1 MGWRERRQD
10 RRVKPGDG
18 RPLPPYRWWQALTR
32 SLFSIDLV
40 APDGRVSTYAVDIRQ
55 LGDGDDGAVRAR
67 LYVDGTLH
75 LVSRVPARLPVPGGV
90 IEVAVGSFGI
100 KRCHLV
106 ADGTQTQL
114 VPHPRSAEGRRAR
127 LDRDHPSASRVVGVL
142 ATVAVLVGLAV
153 TVPEIIEP
161 ISQAPPI
168 AENLGT
174 FDSPF
179 DPPLWLAISLGA
191 GAVLGSVERALRL
204 RSSWLDNLAS

>member
-1 MGWRERRQD
+1 MGWRERRQA

-18 RPLPPYRWWQALTR
+18 RPLPRYRWWQVLTR

-40 APDGRVSTYAVDIRQ
+40 APDGRVSAYAVDIRQ

-67 LYVDGTLH
+67 LYVDGALSR
-75 LVSRVPARLPVPGGV
+75 VSRVPARFPVPGGE
-90 IEVAVGSFGI
+90 IEVVVGSFGI
-100 KRCHLV
+100 KRCHLL
-106 ADGTQTQL
+106 AGGSEAQL

-127 LDRDHPSASRVVGVL
+127 LDREHPHASRVVGVL
-142 ATVAVLVGLAV
+142 STVAVLVGLAV
-153 TVPEIIEP
+153 TLPEIIEP
-161 ISQAPPI
+161 ISQVPPV

-191 GAVLGSVERALRL
+191 AAVLGSVERALRL